1 MSDPTCWSPAELEAR
16 LRAVGADRYH
26 DKHPFHVRMHE
37 GRLSR
42 EEIQSWVR
50 NRYYYQ
56 TRIPVTD
63 SVILAK
69 ADDPGFRREWV
80 GRLHDQDGRT
90 PGEGGLELWLRL
102 AETVGLARAEV
113 ASLREVLP
121 GVRQACDAYVEL
133 VESSD
138 LLAAVASSLTGLFAG
153 DLVATRIAAFEEHYP
168 WVDPGGL
175 ACFRS
180 RAQQVPRDAAFA
192 LRFVQERARTRAEQE
207 RCVAAVARK
216 CEILWSL
223 LDAVEAAHRR
233 PRLSPHARL
242 RPDDEDPARLVA
254 VLPERAVR
262 LNAAGREILEL
273 CDGARTADAI
283 ARALAGAHPEE
294 PHVFE
299 DVHAFLAEMARLGV
313 VVPAAGAS
321 G

>member
-1 MSDPTCWSPAELEAR
+1 MSTPLPPWDPDAFEAR
-16 LRAVGADRYH
+16 LRAVGAARYH
-26 DKHPFHVRMHE
+26 DRHPFHVRMHE

-42 EEIQSWVR
+42 AEIQTWVR

-56 TRIPVTD
+56 TRIPVKD
-63 SVILAK
+63 AAILAK
-69 ADDPGFRREWV
+69 SDDPSFRREWV
-80 GRLHDQDGRT
+80 GRLHDHDGRA

-102 AETVGLARAEV
+102 AETVGLGREDV

-121 GVRQACDAYVEL
+121 GVRRACDAYVEL

-138 LLAAVASSLTGLFAG
+138 LLAAVASSLTELFAG
-153 DLVATRIAAFEEHYP
+153 DLMATRIAAFEKHYP
-168 WVDPGGL
+168 WVDPEGL
-175 ACFRS
+175 AYFRS
-180 RAQQVPRDAAFA
+180 RTRQAPRDAAFG
-192 LRFVQERARTRAEQE
+192 LRFVQERARSRADQE
-207 RCVAAVARK
+207 RCVAAVERK

-233 PRLSPHARL
+233 PRLSPHALL
-242 RPDDEDPARLVA
+242 RDDDEDAARLVA

-283 ARALAGAHPEE
+283 ARTLAGAHPEE

-299 DVHAFLAEMARLGV
+299 DVHAFLDEMTRLGV
-313 VVPAAGAS
+313 VEAA
-321 G
+321 